1 MQKKSIKIIVLTIF
15 LILLAVFSLIVFEKN
30 RNKNSFDE
38 SKDLQESTSEISSFV
53 DSQPSFVKQEVIKDY
68 KNEEILQLSKS
79 DLTIGDKNAPVIFI
93 EYASLSCPHCASFY
107 REAFVKIK
115 EKYIDSKKVLFVF
128 RDFPLNEPALLG
140 ATYAKCVAKEFGS
153 EKYFETIKA
162 LFKTQDSWAF
172 DGNFIGRLE
181 SIASLEGMNGEEFA
195 KCIND
200 KEIQDPILQH
210 RLEVTKKLQITSVPS
225 FFVNGELSAGYVDY
239 VTLERLIEKKLKE
252 KEQSR

>member
-1 MQKKSIKIIVLTIF
+1 MQKKSIKIIILVIF
-15 LILLAVFSLIVFEKN
+15 LILLAVFSIIVFEKN
-30 RNKNSFDE
+30 RNKNSL
-38 SKDLQESTSEISSFV
+38 SAQDLQETTSEISSPTN
-53 DSQPSFVKQEVIKDY
+53 SEISFTEKEMVRDY

-79 DLTIGDKNAPVIFI
+79 DLTIGDKNAPVVFI

-107 REAFVKIK
+107 RESFIKIK
-115 EKYIDSKKVLFVF
+115 EKYIDSNKVLFVF

-153 EKYFETIKA
+153 EKYFETIKS

-181 SIASLEGMNGEEFA
+181 SIASLEGMNGEKFS

-200 KEIQDPILQH
+200 KEIQDLILKD
-210 RLEVTKKLQITSVPS
+210 RLEAARVLQLKSVPS

-239 VTLERLIEKKLKE
+239 VTLERLIEKKLQE